1 MRRPGGIM
9 IGYWFAAL
17 RRVAYLIAVVAVVMC
32 AFIAGVTIWDDP
44 GTWAEALRDGVLIGL
59 AWGAGIG
66 VVGATSST
74 WGAARAASRHGLRL
88 AAEAV
93 TLPCT
98 AEFRVPLS
106 SGVTAYQL
114 TDSVRYALSEIQVP
128 LIDEVTEF
136 THGKL
141 TLVYRQSLNSPVKL
155 HISIVT
161 DRDTATVTMDARPT
175 AAWRRMD
182 DGASWSVLTAS
193 EPHVRKA
200 VRQEAG
206 DTTAV

>member
-1 MRRPGGIM
+1 MLS
-9 IGYWFAAL
+9 YWFAAV
-17 RRVAYLIAVVAVVMC
+17 RRTAVLIAVFAVAMG
-32 AFIAGVTIWDDP
+32 AFIAGVTIWEDP
-44 GTWAEALRDGVLIGL
+44 GAWAEALLDGALIGV
-59 AWGAGIG
+59 AWGAAIG

-74 WGAARAASRHGLRL
+74 WGAARAASRHGLKL
-88 AAEAV
+88 VAEAV

-106 SGVTAYQL
+106 PGVTAYQL
-114 TDSVRYALSEIQVP
+114 TDSVRYALTGIQVP

-161 DRDTATVTMDARPT
+161 GRDTATVTMDARPT

-193 EPHVRKA
+193 ESHVRKA

-206 DTTAV
+206 DTTAA